1 MRRNQYSL
9 TETLIGGFMNTKFS
23 LLFLRLVIV
32 VLAIF
37 LFSCE
42 KSNPVVNGKPPLTAS
57 ENPVTVAVSWQKY
70 ITISGGQGPCSVKS
84 VSDSS
89 VVNASIDRFSYPYGR
104 TLNLLGTAIGTAII
118 VVQDSAQTAE
128 IQISVTV
135 ATIAASPSNVT
146 VQVQGSKYVSLQ
158 GGTYPYAIDQPAN
171 SGLANVNVSG
181 SSLYIEGVAP
191 GSTTLVVRDNANPPN
206 KVTISITVIPKP
218 VLTIPGKISFNSSA
232 GGFSANGI
240 LPDNLDN
247 IAALPS
253 NSEGAGGSIYISSPG
268 TNIGIIVGYKKHSQ
282 NIFDIVEIVFLKSN
296 LSQGVLSIA
305 SSAGPNG
312 VDTALVEFVFGG
324 DLSSQT
330 AGMYLMHSGTVTFTA
345 LSAQKAT
352 GTFSGAATLMRNDSP
367 VAGSNTTV
375 TNGSFDVPLLQDN
388 MELTTQ
394 NIEQKRII
402 RFVQKMIEYNL
413 MKVKLNREK

>member
-1 MRRNQYSL
+1 MHN
-9 TETLIGGFMNTKFS
+9 KFL
-23 LLFLRLVIV
+23 LLFLFLASAI
-32 VLAIF
+32 LAIF
-37 LFSCE
+37 SFSCE
-42 KSNPVVNGKPPLTAS
+42 KSNPVENGKPQLSAS

-70 ITISGGQGPCSVKS
+70 ITISGGQGPCSIKS
-84 VSDSS
+84 ISDSS

-104 TLNLLGTAIGTAII
+104 SLSLLGTAIGTAII
-118 VVQDSAQTAE
+118 VVQDSAQSAE
-128 IQISVTV
+128 IEISVTV
-135 ATIAASPSNVT
+135 AIIAASPSNVT
-146 VQVQGSKYVSLQ
+146 VQVQGIKYVSLQ

-171 SGLANVNVSG
+171 SVLANANVSG
-181 SSLYIEGVAP
+181 SSIDIEGVAP
-191 GSTTLVVRDNANPPN
+191 GSTILVVRDNANPPN

-218 VLTIPGKISFNSSA
+218 VLTTPGKISFTSSV

-240 LPDNLDN
+240 LPDN
-247 IAALPS
+247 IVAQPA
-253 NSEGAGGSIYISSPG
+253 NSEGAGGLIYISSPG
-268 TNIGIIVGYKKHSQ
+268 TNFGIIVGYKKHSQ
-282 NIFDIVEIVFLKSN
+282 NIFDLVEIVFIKSN

-312 VDTALVEFVFGG
+312 VDTAIVEFFLGE

-330 AGMYLMHSGTVTFTA
+330 AGMYLMHSGTLTFTA

-352 GTFSGAATLMRNDSP
+352 GTFSGAATLIRNDIP

-388 MELTTQ
+388 LELTVQ
-394 NIEQKRII
+394 NPEQQRII

-413 MKVKLNREK
+413 MKVKLTREK

>member
-1 MRRNQYSL
+1 MHQ
-9 TETLIGGFMNTKFS
+9 KFS
-23 LLFLRLVIV
+23 LLFLRLVIII
-32 VLAIF
+32 LAIF
-37 LFSCE
+37 SFSCE
-42 KSNPVVNGKPPLTAS
+42 ESNPVENGKSQLTAS

-70 ITISGGQGPCSVKS
+70 ITISGGQGPCSIKS
-84 VSDSS
+84 ISDSS

-104 TLNLLGTAIGTAII
+104 SLSLLGTAIGTAII

-135 ATIAASPSNVT
+135 AAIAASPSNVT

-171 SGLANVNVSG
+171 SVFANANLSG

-218 VLTIPGKISFNSSA
+218 VLTTPGKISFTSSA

-240 LPDNLDN
+240 LRDYPNDL
-247 IAALPS
+247 IAQPA
-253 NSEGAGGSIYISSPG
+253 NSEGAGGTIYISSPG

-282 NIFDIVEIVFLKSN
+282 NIVDVVAIVFAKSN
-296 LSQGVLSIA
+296 LSQGVLPID
-305 SSAGPNG
+305 SSRVLFGI
-312 VDTALVEFVFGG
+312 DTASVEFVFGG
-324 DLSSQT
+324 DLNSQT
-330 AGMYLMHSGTVTFTA
+330 ADMYLMNSGILTFTA

-352 GTFSGAATLMRNDSP
+352 GTFSGAATLIRNDSP
-367 VAGSNTTV
+367 VVGSNATV
-375 TNGSFDVPLLQDN
+375 TNGTFDVPLLQDN
-388 MELTTQ
+388 PELTAQ
-394 NIEQKRII
+394 NLEQQRII
-402 RFVQKMIEYNL
+402 RFVQKMIESNL
-413 MKVKLNREK
+413 MKVKLTREK

>member
-1 MRRNQYSL
+1 
-9 TETLIGGFMNTKFS
+9 MNNKFS

-32 VLAIF
+32 ILVIF
-37 LFSCE
+37 SFSCE
-42 KSNPVVNGKPPLTAS
+42 KSNPVENGKPQLTAS
-57 ENPVTVAVSWQKY
+57 ENPVTVAVFWQKY

-89 VVNASIDRFSYPYGR
+89 VVNASIDRFSYPYGG
-104 TLNLLGTAIGTAII
+104 TLSLLGKAIGTAII

-146 VQVQGSKYVSLQ
+146 VQVQSSQYVSLQ
-158 GGTYPYAIDQPAN
+158 GGMYPYAIDQPAN
-171 SGLANVNVSG
+171 SVLAAASVSG
-181 SSLYIEGVAP
+181 SSVYIEGVAP

-206 KVTISITVIPKP
+206 KVTISITVIPRP
-218 VLTIPGKISFNSSA
+218 VLTTPGKISFTSSV
-232 GGFSANGI
+232 GGFSADGI

-253 NSEGAGGSIYISSPG
+253 NSEGAGGLIYISSPG
-268 TNIGIIVGYKKHSQ
+268 TNFGIIVGYKKHSQ
-282 NIFDIVEIVFLKSN
+282 NIFDLVEIVFIKSN

-312 VDTALVEFVFGG
+312 VDTALVEFFLGE

-330 AGMYLMHSGTVTFTA
+330 AGMYLMHSGTLTFTA

-352 GTFSGAATLMRNDSP
+352 GTFSGAATLIRNDFP
-367 VAGSNTTV
+367 VVGSNATV

-402 RFVQKMIEYNL
+402 RFIQKTIKYNL
-413 MKVKLNREK
+413 MKVKLTREK

>member
-1 MRRNQYSL
+1 MHN
-9 TETLIGGFMNTKFS
+9 KFS
-23 LLFLRLVIV
+23 PLFLFLVTAI
-32 VLAIF
+32 LAVF
-37 LFSCE
+37 SFSCE
-42 KSNPVVNGKPPLTAS
+42 KNNPVENGKPQLTAS

-104 TLNLLGTAIGTAII
+104 TLSLLGTAIGTAII

-146 VQVQGSKYVSLQ
+146 VQVQSSQYVSLQ
-158 GGTYPYAIDQPAN
+158 GGTYPYTIDQPTN
-171 SGLANVNVSG
+171 SILADASVSG
-181 SSLYIEGVAP
+181 SSVYIEGVAP

-218 VLTIPGKISFNSSA
+218 VLTTPGKISFTSSV
-232 GGFSANGI
+232 GGFSADGI

-247 IAALPS
+247 IAALPA
-253 NSEGAGGSIYISSPG
+253 NSEGAGGTIYISSPG
-268 TNIGIIVGYKKHSQ
+268 TNVGTIVGYKKHSQ
-282 NIFDIVEIVFLKSN
+282 NIVDVVAIVFVKSN
-296 LSQGVLSIA
+296 LSQGVLPID
-305 SSAGPNG
+305 SSLALYG

-324 DLSSQT
+324 DLNSQT
-330 AGMYLMHSGTVTFTA
+330 ADMYLMHSGTLTFTA

-352 GTFSGAATLMRNDSP
+352 GTFSGAATLIRNDIP

-388 MELTTQ
+388 LGLTAQ
-394 NIEQKRII
+394 NLEQQRII
-402 RFVQKMIEYNL
+402 KFVQKIIEYNL
-413 MKVKLNREK
+413 MKVK

>member
-1 MRRNQYSL
+1 
-9 TETLIGGFMNTKFS
+9 MNNKFS

-32 VLAIF
+32 ISTIF
-37 LFSCE
+37 SFSCE
-42 KSNPVVNGKPPLTAS
+42 KSNPVENGKPQLTAS

-104 TLNLLGTAIGTAII
+104 TLSLLGTAIGTAII

-146 VQVQGSKYVSLQ
+146 VQVQSSQYVSLQ

-171 SGLANVNVSG
+171 SGLANATVSG
-181 SSLYIEGVAP
+181 SSVYIEGVAP

-218 VLTIPGKISFNSSA
+218 VLTTPGKISFTSSV

-240 LPDNLDN
+240 LRDYPNDL
-247 IAALPS
+247 IAQPA
-253 NSEGAGGSIYISSPG
+253 NSEGAGGTMYISSPG

-282 NIFDIVEIVFLKSN
+282 NIVDVVAIVFAKSN
-296 LSQGVLSIA
+296 LSQGVLPID
-305 SSAGPNG
+305 SSRVLFGI
-312 VDTALVEFVFGG
+312 DTASVEFVFGG
-324 DLSSQT
+324 DLNSQT
-330 AGMYLMHSGTVTFTA
+330 ADMYLMHSGTLTFTA

-352 GTFSGAATLMRNDSP
+352 GTFSGAATLIRNDFP
-367 VAGSNTTV
+367 VVGSNATV

-402 RFVQKMIEYNL
+402 RFIQKTIEYNL
-413 MKVKLNREK
+413 MKVKLTREK